1 MKGVNDMN
9 AFTSML
15 SKTVTKVK
23 VKTIKHGPAIAIT
36 LGLAGMAGTVYLT
49 YKAATKIEQDKR
61 ERNENLNLVDI
72 YEENG
77 SIDHEDGSVVAYS
90 EEDAANDR
98 KIYNTRFWVN
108 CVKHAAPAVGLFILS
123 SFLIYKGFK
132 TEAKRLAAMG
142 TAVAG
147 LTAQIADIRS
157 NLENE
162 FGKEKA
168 NDIMLGKHTHTE
180 TEISEDGEVTSK
192 EVTTTNRFVTGYT
205 FEFSKDSS
213 PNLWTGVYKTDKD
226 FIEGNMRR
234 ANWLLNEK
242 HGYVFFNEILD
253 DFDIKIVGYGN
264 TDGMIAKFGEQRN
277 VIYDVDERK
286 TEDGQTY
293 FIITIANMDGYILDK
308 I

>member
-1 MKGVNDMN
+1 MN

-49 YKAATKIEQDKR
+49 YRAATKIEQDKR

-77 SIDHEDGSVVAYS
+77 CIDHEDGSVVAYS

-98 KIYNTRFWVN
+98 KIYNCRFWVN
-108 CVKHAAPAVGLFILS
+108 CVKHTAPAIGLFLLS

-132 TEAKRLAAMG
+132 KEAERLAVMG
-142 TAVAG
+142 TALAG
-147 LTAQIADIRS
+147 ATAQIADIRK
-157 NLENE
+157 NLEDE

-192 EVTTTNRFVTGYT
+192 EVTSTDSPVRGYT
-205 FEFSKDSS
+205 FEFSKETS
-213 PNLWTGVYKTDKD
+213 PNLWTGIYDTDKR
-226 FIEGNMRR
+226 FIYGNQRH
-234 ANWLLNEK
+234 ADYLLNQK
-242 HGYVFFNEILD
+242 HGFVFFNDILD
-253 DFDIKIVGYGN
+253 DFDIKLVGYGN
-264 TDGMIAKFGEQRN
+264 TDGIYANNGEERH
-277 VIYDVDERK
+277 VVFDVDERY

-293 FIITIANMDGYILDK
+293 FIITVNIDGYILDK

>member
-1 MKGVNDMN
+1 MN

-36 LGLAGMAGTVYLT
+36 AGLIGMAGTVYLT

-72 YEENG
+72 YEQNG

-98 KIYNTRFWVN
+98 RIYNTRFWVN
-108 CVKHAAPAVGLFILS
+108 VVKHAAPAVGLFILS
-123 SFLIYKGFK
+123 SFLIFKGFK
-132 TEAKRLAAMG
+132 KEAERLATMG
-142 TAVAG
+142 VALAG
-147 LTAQIADIRS
+147 ATAQIADIRK
-157 NLENE
+157 NLEDE
-162 FGKEKA
+162 FGAEKA

-192 EVTTTNRFVTGYT
+192 EVTTTNRFVSGYT

-213 PNLWTGVYKTDKD
+213 PNLWTGVYKTDMD

-264 TDGMIAKFGEQRN
+264 TDGLIAKFGELRN
-277 VIYDVDERK
+277 VIYTVDERK
-286 TEDGQTY
+286 TEDGQSY
-293 FIITIANMDGYILDK
+293 FIITIENCDGYILDK